1 MAAKLCRFCKFVFKN
16 WLEYNLKVVIQ
27 KTKFLKTKNK

>member
-1 MAAKLCRFCKFVFKN
+1 MTAKLSRFCKFVFKN
-16 WLEYNLKVVIQ
+16 GLEYNLKVVPQ